1 MGERKKTYLW
11 INVGLKVKDLKLKK
25 NITGN
30 LILLRGKEG
39 MQKLKSKKGRGKRN
53 DKIKVG
59 EAGITFQK
67 EAKEKG
73 NLFFRKNKT
82 KQNRKHNLPK

>member
-39 MQKLKSKKGRGKRN
+39 MHKLKSKKGRGKRN

-59 EAGITFQK
+59 GGRNNIS
-67 EAKEKG
+67 KG
-73 NLFFRKNKT
+73 SKRKGKFV
-82 KQNRKHNLPK
+82 L